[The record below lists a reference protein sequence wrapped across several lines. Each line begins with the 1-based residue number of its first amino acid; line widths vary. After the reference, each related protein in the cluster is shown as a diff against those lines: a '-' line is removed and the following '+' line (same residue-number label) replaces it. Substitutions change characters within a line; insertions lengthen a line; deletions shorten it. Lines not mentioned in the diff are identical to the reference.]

1 MPSLGYNRKG
11 LRKGEINMIEFK
23 NVSKI
28 YPGNQVA
35 AENINLKF
43 KDGEFICFIGASGS
57 GKTTCMRMINR
68 MNDITSGEIL
78 INGVNIN
85 EMDAVDLRRKIGY
98 VIQQIGLLPHMTV
111 YDNIVLVPR
120 LLKWDE
126 EKLRPIAEN
135 LIQKVD
141 LPLSYLDKYPSE
153 LSGGQQ
159 QRIGVIRALA
169 ADQDIILMDEPFGA
183 LDPIT
188 RDALQKL
195 VKRLQKEMGK
205 TIVFVSHD
213 MDEALSL
220 ADRIVIMKKG
230 HVEQFDTPEN
240 ILKNPKSKYVED
252 MLGEEKLNEAKTSYR
267 TVETIMLK
275 NPVSLTKDRSTYD
288 ALALMRKKRVDTIF
302 VTDEENH
309 LLGAV
314 GMFDIGRFGKHIK
327 SLDEVMEK
335 VYNIRENTVIMNAI
349 RDIYNLDIKNL
360 PVVDAENKLVGL
372 VTRASVVDT
381 IYTNLWENEDEEKVE
396 EIYEDDDLSKLMK
409 DASGESS
416 NKIGEDND

>member
-1 MPSLGYNRKG
+1 
-11 LRKGEINMIEFK
+11 MIEFK

-68 MNDITSGEIL
+68 MNDITSGDIL
-78 INGVNIN
+78 INGVSIKN
-85 EMDAVDLRRKIGY
+85 MDPVDLRRKIGY

-126 EKLRPIAEN
+126 DKLRPIAEN
-135 LIQKVD
+135 LIEKVD

-220 ADRIVIMKKG
+220 ADRIVIMRKG

-275 NPVSLTKDRSTYD
+275 DPVSLSSDRSTYD
-288 ALALMRKKRVDTIF
+288 ALALMRKRRVDTIF
-302 VTDEENH
+302 VTDEEEH

-314 GMFDIGRFGKHIK
+314 GMFDIGRFGKKIK

-335 VYNIRENTVIMNAI
+335 VYAIREDTVIMNAI

-360 PVVDAENKLVGL
+360 PVVDIDNKLVGL

-381 IYTNLWENEDEEKVE
+381 IYTNLWENESEGETE
-396 EIYEDDDLSKLMK
+396 EIFEDDNLSELMK
-409 DASGESS
+409 DASGETSK
-416 NKIGEDND
+416 KIGEDND

>member
-1 MPSLGYNRKG
+1 
-11 LRKGEINMIEFK
+11 MIEFK

-43 KDGEFICFIGASGS
+43 NDGEFICFIGASGS

-85 EMDAVDLRRKIGY
+85 EMDAVDLRRQIGY
-98 VIQQIGLLPHMTV
+98 VIQQIGL

-120 LLKWDE
+120 LLKWE
-126 EKLRPIAEN
+126 EDKLRPIAEN
-135 LIQKVD
+135 LIEKVD

-213 MDEALSL
+213 MDEALTL
-220 ADRIVIMKKG
+220 ADKIVIMKKG

-240 ILKNPKSKYVED
+240 ILKNPASKYVEE

-288 ALALMRKKRVDTIF
+288 ALALMRNKRVDTIF
-302 VTDEENH
+302 VTDEDNH

-314 GMFDIGRFGKHIK
+314 GMFDIGRFGKNIK
-327 SLDEVMEK
+327 SLEEVMEK
-335 VYNIRENTVIMNAI
+335 VYAIKEDTVIMNAI

-360 PVVDAENKLVGL
+360 PVVDYENKLVGL

-381 IYTNLWENEDEEKVE
+381 IYTNLWENEDEVE
-396 EIYEDDDLSKLMK
+396 EGEIFEEDNLSELIK
-409 DASGESS
+409 DASGDSS
-416 NKIGEDND
+416 KKIGENDD

>member
-1 MPSLGYNRKG
+1 
-11 LRKGEINMIEFK
+11 MIEFK

-68 MNDITSGEIL
+68 MNDITSGDIL
-78 INGVNIN
+78 INGVSIKN
-85 EMDAVDLRRKIGY
+85 MDPVDLRRKIGY

-126 EKLRPIAEN
+126 DKLRPIAEN
-135 LIQKVD
+135 LIEKVD

-220 ADRIVIMKKG
+220 ADRIVIMRKG

-275 NPVSLTKDRSTYD
+275 DPVSLSSDRSTYD
-288 ALALMRKKRVDTIF
+288 ALALMRKRRVDTIF
-302 VTDEENH
+302 VTDEEEH

-314 GMFDIGRFGKHIK
+314 GMFDIGRFGKKIK

-335 VYNIRENTVIMNAI
+335 VYAIREDTVIMNAI

-360 PVVDAENKLVGL
+360 PVVDIDNKLVGL

-381 IYTNLWENEDEEKVE
+381 IYTNLWENESEGETE
-396 EIYEDDDLSKLMK
+396 EIFEDDNLSELMK
-409 DASGESS
+409 DASGETSK
-416 NKIGEDND
+416 KIGEDNDWFFTC

>member
-1 MPSLGYNRKG
+1 
-11 LRKGEINMIEFK
+11 MIEFK

-120 LLKWDE
+120 LLKWE
-126 EKLRPIAEN
+126 EDKLRPIAEN